1 MTILRGEHTIQGVRN
16 AHLRG
21 HLPDTSPSQI
31 SRMLRRLRC
40 HGLVKKIGRTYK
52 YYVTSLGRSVMTTG
66 LKLKTLVLIP
76 ELARVM
82 AA

>member
-1 MTILRGEHTIQGVRN
+1 MRDDI
-16 AHLRG
+16 RG
-21 HLPDTSPSQI
+21 HLPDKSTGQV
-31 SRMLRRLRC
+31 SRMIQRLRC

-52 YYVTSLGRSVMTTG
+52 YYVTPAGRSVMTAG

-76 ELARVM
+76 ELARAM